1 MDKSMF
7 KSEWSRIREEIL
19 DQWSDI
25 TVDQTRKNI
34 WRKSSSMLI
43 WASTTFTSTRLA
55 RTRKDFLNFMRRT
68 SCLNCY
74 RYHSSDNKPAGGFD
88 KKGV

>member
-25 TVDQTRKNI
+25 TVDQNGK
-34 WRKSSSMLI
+34 
-43 WASTTFTSTRLA
+43 TSGE
-55 RTRKDFLNFMRRT
+55 N
-68 SCLNCY
+68 
-74 RYHSSDNKPAGGFD
+74 PA
-88 KKGV
+88 VC